1 MFSVKNKSNIRQVT
15 PYGEFGAFE
24 AKTFYPVS
32 KIYTNAKAF
41 FATKPQF
48 EVWSDS
54 LPVAKVEEQK
64 PVQTEEKS
72 KETVIPKS
80 EEQKPAPE
88 TEGTTEEKS
97 KQEETEKSG
106 ETSTDENKSAE
117 TPVVTTKPKGRR
129 SL

>member
-24 AKTFYPVS
+24 SKTFYPVS

-64 PVQTEEKS
+64 PVQTEDK
-72 KETVIPKS
+72 PKGKVVPEP
-80 EEQKPAPE
+80 EEQKPAPQS
-88 TEGTTEEKS
+88 TETTEEKS
-97 KQEETEKSG
+97 KQEETEKSV
-106 ETSTDENKSAE
+106 ESSTDENKSAE